1 MAAPHPDRAQA
12 LQALSAELARLAAS
26 PAPDAEV
33 LEAVLAR
40 LVDATSSLGGAFWQV
55 VRREGADL
63 SLRAAA
69 ARNLEEAAGAPESA
83 QRQQVL
89 RAASEVVLSS
99 QPLVLM
105 PVPVGQEAAT
115 PGVLVNLGPHAIV
128 GVQLRSGDDA
138 LGSFQ
143 LWFPRQ
149 SDPKKLAELALMV
162 QGLMTDLGPR
172 LRSRQMRELGVQSQ
186 RQQRLLQMSTDLA
199 GVLDPV
205 VSARLAAAHAREL
218 LGINRASILI
228 RRGDRWKVLAI
239 SGQEMV
245 ENKAEPVAR
254 MIRFV
259 TALARDTPW
268 VVARPD
274 GAGGPQA
281 DDLGYFEGTQMQSAA
296 LVPLRDGPEGRVL
309 GVLLCES
316 TSPATFGPP
325 GTPGEPRPPGLVL
338 AQWLAD
344 QAGKAL
350 KAALAHHSIP
360 LGPWLA
366 RLGNWGETTTA
377 TRRRRWLLRLAL
389 ASLLLGGAA
398 LWPLTSKV
406 EGDCTLLP
414 RQRAYVTAEAP
425 GRVEEVLVREG
436 AQVKKGQ
443 VIARLDTR
451 RLQSELET
459 TVQARKRLEAEAER
473 QRAQGK
479 EALARIAT
487 LEALATAETEKRL
500 RLEMDLAQLRAPLD
514 GVVMTKDVHLRAG
527 TFLQAGEMMAEISS
541 VDAWDLRLEMAEAD
555 LAEIEN
561 AVDASAPREVRYLLY
576 TQSARPLT
584 ALLQSKAQISPALH
598 PGKEGA
604 VFSITLI
611 GVPLPADLQPLMR
624 PGLTGRAKIEL
635 GRKTAGAV
643 LLRRFTRWLRM
654 RWWL

>member
-1 MAAPHPDRAQA
+1 MAAPNPDRAQA

-33 LEAVLAR
+33 LDAVLAR

-55 VRREGADL
+55 MRREGADL

-89 RAASEVVLSS
+89 RAATEVILSS

-105 PVPVGQEAAT
+105 PVPPGQEAAT

-138 LGSFQ
+138 LGSLQ

-149 SDPKKLAELALMV
+149 GDPKKLAEVALMV

-205 VSARLAAAHAREL
+205 AGARLAAAHAREL
-218 LGINRASILI
+218 LGINRVSVLI

-239 SGQEMV
+239 SGQETV
-245 ENKAEPVAR
+245 EMKAEPVAR
-254 MIRFV
+254 MVRFV
-259 TALARDTPW
+259 AALARDTPW

-274 GAGGPQA
+274 GGGGPQA
-281 DDLGYFEGTQMQSAA
+281 DDQGYFEGTQMQSAA

-316 TSPATFGPP
+316 TGTATFGPP
-325 GTPGEPRPPGLVL
+325 GAPGEPRPPALVL

-377 TRRRRWLLRLAL
+377 TRRRRWLLRLGLAGAL
-389 ASLLLGGAA
+389 LTAAA
-398 LWPLTSKV
+398 LWPLTAKV

-425 GRVEEVLVREG
+425 GRVEEVRVREG
-436 AQVKKGQ
+436 AQVKKGE

-451 RLQSELET
+451 RLESELET
-459 TVQARKRLEAEAER
+459 TMQARKRLEAEAER

-487 LEALATAETEKRL
+487 LEALATTETEKRL
-500 RLEMDLAQLRAPLD
+500 RLEMELAILRAPLD

-541 VDAWDLRLEMAEAD
+541 VDVWDLRLEMAEAD
-555 LAEIEN
+555 LAEIET
-561 AVDASAPREVRYLLY
+561 AVDASAPREVHYLLY

-584 ALLQSKAQISPALH
+584 AQLQGKDQISPALH

-604 VFSITLI
+604 VFSITLSHVNI
-611 GVPLPADLQPLMR
+611 PADLQPLMR

-654 RWWL
+654 RWWI